1 MALLFYIIF
10 VLCLFLGMILCFES
24 SVVYGLATIIS
35 RLSFLF
41 MGGVLGYLK
50 RIADKIDPQEKE
62 PIGQKEINL

>member
-1 MALLFYIIF
+1 MALLFYLLF
-10 VLCLFLGMILCFES
+10 ALCLFAGIIVCVES
-24 SVVYGLATIIS
+24 SLVYGLAAIVS
-35 RLSFLF
+35 SLSFLF